1 MNNTLFTLSRELT
14 AEAADLIPYTG
25 FIGLQCGESNG
36 NPLFALPYKRENI
49 GNVFLPALHGGMLG
63 GFIESCAVLFLY
75 RQAGLAEL
83 PKMIDFSL
91 DYLRSGKPEITYARC
106 SLTRQGSRIANVA
119 VEAWQSDSAKPIV
132 VARCHFQM
140 PAAQ

>member
-1 MNNTLFTLSRELT
+1 MSTPFILSPELT
-14 AEAADLIPYTG
+14 AEAAELIPYNG

-36 NPLFALPYKRENI
+36 TPLFALPYKRENI

-83 PKMIDFSL
+83 PKMIDLSI
-91 DYLRSGKPEITYARC
+91 DYLRSGKPETTYARC
-106 SLTRQGSRIANVA
+106 SLTRQGGRIANVA
-119 VEAWQSDSAKPIV
+119 VEAWQSDPAKPIV

-140 PAAQ
+140 PAAE

>member
-1 MNNTLFTLSRELT
+1 MSSPFILSPELT
-14 AEAADLIPYTG
+14 AEAAKLIPYTE

-36 NPLFALPYKRENI
+36 HPLFALPYKRENI
-49 GNVFLPALHGGMLG
+49 GNIFLPALHGGMLG

-75 RQAGLAEL
+75 HQAGLAEL

-91 DYLRSGKPEITYARC
+91 DYLRSGKPETTYARC

>member
-1 MNNTLFTLSRELT
+1 MSTPFTLSPERT
-14 AEAADLIPYTG
+14 AEAAELIPYSG
-25 FIGLQCGESNG
+25 FIGLQCGESDG
-36 NPLFALPYKRENI
+36 HPLFALPYKRENI

-63 GFIESCAVLFLY
+63 GFIESCAVLFLS
-75 RQAGLAEL
+75 RHAGLTEL

-91 DYLRSGKPEITYARC
+91 DYLRSGKPETTYARC
-106 SLTRQGSRIANVA
+106 ALTRQGSRIANVA
-119 VEAWQSDSAKPIV
+119 VEAWQSDPAKPIV

>member
-1 MNNTLFTLSRELT
+1 MSNPFILSPERT
-14 AEAADLIPYTG
+14 AEAAKLIPYTA

-36 NPLFALPYKRENI
+36 HPLFALPYKRENI
-49 GNVFLPALHGGMLG
+49 GNIFLPALHGGMLG

-83 PKMIDFSL
+83 PKMIDLSI
-91 DYLRSGKPEITYARC
+91 DYLRSGKPETTYARC

-119 VEAWQSDSAKPIV
+119 VEAWQSAPAKPIV

-140 PAAQ
+140 PAAE

>member
-1 MNNTLFTLSRELT
+1 MSTPFILSPELT
-14 AEAADLIPYTG
+14 AEAAELIPYNG

-36 NPLFALPYKRENI
+36 HPLFALPYKRENI
-49 GNVFLPALHGGMLG
+49 GNIFLPALHGGMLG

-83 PKMIDFSL
+83 PKMIDLSL
-91 DYLRSGKPEITYARC
+91 DYLRSGKPETTYARC
-106 SLTRQGSRIANVA
+106 ALTRQGSRIANVA
-119 VEAWQSDSAKPIV
+119 VGAWHTDPPQPHV
-132 VARCHFQM
+132 VAPRPFQM

>member
-1 MNNTLFTLSRELT
+1 MSTPFILSPELT
-14 AEAADLIPYTG
+14 AESTELIPYNG
-25 FIGLQCGESNG
+25 LICLQCGESNG
-36 NPLFALPYKRENI
+36 TPLFALPYKRENI

-83 PKMIDFSL
+83 PKMIDLSI
-91 DYLRSGKPEITYARC
+91 DYLRSGKPETTYARC
-106 SLTRQGSRIANVA
+106 TLTRQGSRIANVA
-119 VEAWQSDSAKPIV
+119 VEAWQSDPAKPIV

-140 PAAQ
+140 PAAE

>member
-1 MNNTLFTLSRELT
+1 MSTPFTLSPERT
-14 AEAADLIPYTG
+14 AEAAELIPYSG
-25 FIGLQCGESNG
+25 FIGLQCGESDG
-36 NPLFALPYKRENI
+36 HPLFALPYKRENI

-75 RQAGLAEL
+75 RQAGLTEL

-91 DYLRSGKPEITYARC
+91 DYLRSGKPETTYARC
-106 SLTRQGSRIANVA
+106 ALTRQGSRIANVA
-119 VEAWQSDSAKPIV
+119 VEAWQSDLAKPIV